1 MARLNVQA
9 NPEEVLLFMEASQI
23 FYARGQYDQ
32 AERVLQGA
40 LVLSPENPDVYAC
53 LGAVCQVQGRWD
65 EALDYLQ
72 RSLKTCPSEKCART
86 NLAQLLLQ
94 EGSVTEAT
102 QELELALAD
111 MTPDHPTRARTEA
124 MLDIARAID
133 QFQAPAE

>member
-23 FYARGQYDQ
+23 FYARGQYAQ
-32 AERVLQGA
+32 AEKVLQGA
-40 LVLSPENPDVYAC
+40 LVLSPDNPDVYAC

-72 RSLKTCPSEKCART
+72 RSLKTCPGEKCART

-94 EGSVTEAT
+94 EGKVTEAT
-102 QELELALAD
+102 TELKQALVD
-111 MTPDHPTRARTEA
+111 MPADHPTRARTEA
-124 MLDIARAID
+124 LLDITRAID
-133 QFQAPAE
+133 QLQSSSD